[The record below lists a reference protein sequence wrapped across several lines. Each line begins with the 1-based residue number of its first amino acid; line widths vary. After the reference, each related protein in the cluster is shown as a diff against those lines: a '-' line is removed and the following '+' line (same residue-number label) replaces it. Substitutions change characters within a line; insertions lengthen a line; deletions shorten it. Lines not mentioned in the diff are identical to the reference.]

1 MNKICFCLLRDAT
14 IEPFLG
20 CFCFLEYGVFFIIK
34 LQLIKLKNKKKGCY
48 HLVRMKASGLGK
60 VSSGNVIETFSPLL
74 VNSLERLLNLPGNTL
89 FSQEYQRERIS
100 VSLSV

>member
-1 MNKICFCLLRDAT
+1 MPLLNLS
-14 IEPFLG
+14 FL
-20 CFCFLEYGVFFIIK
+20 LLLSRIWVLLLSRIWGVFIIK

-60 VSSGNVIETFSPLL
+60 VSSVNVTETFSPLL